1 MESTPPATDPT
12 AIPAKFTTDV
22 MMTGVQW
29 KYMTHRLPDRRRP
42 VRDDIDKAFNA
53 FLTRL
58 GTVWG
63 QRTKKAGTVQVN
75 ANADGSGVAAKFFLH
90 ANEVM
95 AIEFDTERIFRG
107 IGEADEIVRVVIE
120 QGGGVQLVRKLAATM
135 APKQKVVAE
144 IVASKKKPA
153 KKGPRKKT

>member
-1 MESTPPATDPT
+1 MESTPPTVDPS
-12 AIPAKFTTDV
+12 AIPTKFTTDV

-42 VRDDIDKAFNA
+42 VREDIDKVFNA

-58 GTVWG
+58 GTVWS
-63 QRTKKAGTVQVN
+63 QRTKKAGTVRVN
-75 ANADGSGVAAKFFLH
+75 ANSDGSGVGAKFFLH

-107 IGEADEIVRVVIE
+107 IGEADEIVSVVIE
-120 QGGGVQLVRKLAATM
+120 QGGGVQRVRKLAATM
-135 APKQKVVAE
+135 APKKRIVAEVVAP
-144 IVASKKKPA
+144 KKKPT
-153 KKGPRKKT
+153 KKTGRKKA